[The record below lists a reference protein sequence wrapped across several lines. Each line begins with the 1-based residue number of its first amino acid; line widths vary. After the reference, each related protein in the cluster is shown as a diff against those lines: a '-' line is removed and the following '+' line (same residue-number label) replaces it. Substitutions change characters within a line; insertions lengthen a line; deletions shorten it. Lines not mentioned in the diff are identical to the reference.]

1 MDSGSNKPF
10 CCQLKP
16 VTDGFSYFLKQQPA
30 FSSVIFNL
38 PHLELLV
45 RNTALSYFSQF
56 INNGKALF

>member
-1 MDSGSNKPF
+1 MDSGSSKPF
-10 CCQLKP
+10 CSQLKP

-45 RNTALSYFSQF
+45 RNTALSFSQL